1 MNMNTE
7 YLGLQLQHPLMAG
20 ASPMAGDLDLARRLE
35 DAGAAAITLSS
46 LFEEQITREQ
56 NGTIYDME
64 IAAGSSAEAIS
75 YFPQS
80 DELRF
85 GPDNYLEQIRKLKSA
100 VKVPVIASLNGVTAS
115 GWLDYARQ
123 IEQAGAD
130 ALELNL
136 YYLATN
142 PLETADQVEKRMLE
156 IVRMVKGNV
165 KLPVAV
171 KLSPFF
177 SSLAHFAKVLE
188 GAGADA
194 VVLFNRFYQP
204 DLNIEDLEVEPS
216 LHLSDSSELLLRLR
230 WLALLSAQ
238 LSLPLAVSGG
248 VHTAEDAIKATMA
261 GATGIQMVSALL
273 LHGPEH
279 LKKVREDMAAW
290 MEAHEYESL
299 EQMRGSMNLLKC
311 PNPQA
316 FERANYMRVLAGWK
330 A

>member
-1 MNMNTE
+1 MNMKTE
-7 YLGLQLQHPLMAG
+7 YLGLHLEHPLMAG
-20 ASPMAGDLDLARRLE
+20 ASPLAADLDLVKRLE
-35 DAGAAAITLSS
+35 DAGAAAITMSS

-64 IAAGSSAEAIS
+64 ISSGTSAEAVS
-75 YFPQS
+75 YFPQA

-85 GPDNYLEQIRKLKSA
+85 GPDNYLEQLRKIKA
-100 VKVPVIASLNGVTAS
+100 ATKVPVIASLNGITAS

-142 PLETADQVEKRMLE
+142 PLETADLVEKRMLE
-156 IVRMVKGNV
+156 IVRTVKGNV

-194 VVLFNRFYQP
+194 IVLFNRFYQP
-204 DLNIEDLEVEPS
+204 DLNIETLEVEPS

-238 LSLPLAVSGG
+238 LDVPLAVSGG
-248 VHTAEDAIKATMA
+248 VHTAQDAIKATMA
-261 GATGIQMVSALL
+261 GATGIQMVSSLL
-273 LHGPEH
+273 MHGPEH
-279 LKKVREDMAAW
+279 LKKVREGMTAW
-290 MEAHEYESL
+290 MEEHEYESL
-299 EQMRGSMNLLKC
+299 EQMRGSMNLLKY

>member
-1 MNMNTE
+1 MNLKTT
-7 YLGLQLQHPLMAG
+7 YLGLQLPHPLMVG
-20 ASPMAGDLDLARRLE
+20 ACPLANDMDMVRRLE
-35 DAGAAAITLSS
+35 DAGSAAITLPS
-46 LFEEQITREQ
+46 LFEEQITREEF
-56 NGTIYDME
+56 GTLYDLE
-64 IAAGSSAEAIS
+64 AGSESFAEATS
-75 YFPQS
+75 YFANIP
-80 DELRF
+80 EIRL
-85 GPDNYLEQIRKLKSA
+85 GPDNYLDQIRKVKAA

-115 GWLDYARQ
+115 GWLDFARK

-142 PLETADQVEKRMLE
+142 PLETADTVEKRLLE
-156 IVRMVKGNV
+156 IVRTVKSSV
-165 KLPVAV
+165 ALPLAV

-177 SSLAHFAKVLE
+177 TSLAHFAKVLE

-204 DLNIEDLEVEPS
+204 DLDIEALEVEPS
-216 LHLSDSSELLLRLR
+216 LNLSSPSTLRLRLR
-230 WLALLSAQ
+230 WLAMLHSQ
-238 LSLPLAVSGG
+238 LSIPMAVSGG
-248 VHTAEDAIKATMA
+248 VHTAEGALKATMA

-273 LHGPEH
+273 MHGPEQ
-279 LKKVREDMAAW
+279 LKKVREDMIQW
-290 MEAHEYESL
+290 MEEHEYESL
-299 EQMRGSMNLLKC
+299 DQMRGSLSLTKC

>member
-1 MNMNTE
+1 MNMKTE
-7 YLGLQLQHPLMAG
+7 YLGLKLDHPLMAG
-20 ASPMAGDLDLARRLE
+20 ASPLASDMDQVKRLE

-64 IAAGSSAEAIS
+64 IATGSSAEAIS

-85 GPDNYLEQIRKLKSA
+85 GPDNYLDQIRKIKAA

-142 PLETADQVEKRMLE
+142 PLETADLVEKRMLE
-156 IVRMVKGNV
+156 IVRTVKSNV
-165 KLPVAV
+165 KLPIAV

-204 DLNIEDLEVEPS
+204 DLNIEELEVEPS

-238 LSLPLAVSGG
+238 LNVPLAVSGG

-273 LHGPEH
+273 QHGPER
-279 LKKVREDMAAW
+279 LKTVRENMAAW

>member
-1 MNMNTE
+1 MNLKTK
-7 YLGLQLQHPLMAG
+7 YLGLDLANPFVVG
-20 ASPMAGDLDLARRLE
+20 ASPLASDPDMVRRLE

-64 IAAGSSAEAIS
+64 VTAGSSAEAVS
-75 YFPQS
+75 YFPAS
-80 DELRF
+80 GELRF
-85 GPDNYLEQIRKLKSA
+85 GPDNYLDQIRQVKAA
-100 VKVPVIASLNGVTAS
+100 VKIPVIASLNGMTAS
-115 GWLDYARQ
+115 GWLDYAKG

-142 PLETADQVEKRMLE
+142 PLETADLVEKRMLE
-156 IVRMVKGNV
+156 IVRMVKGSV

-204 DLNIEDLEVEPS
+204 DFDIETLEVVPT
-216 LHLSDSSELLLRLR
+216 LQLSDSRELLLRLR

-238 LSLPLAVSGG
+238 LEVPLAVSGG
-248 VHTAEDAIKATMA
+248 VHTAADAIKATMA
-261 GATGIQMVSALL
+261 GATAIQMVSALL
-273 LHGPEH
+273 INGPEH
-279 LKKVREDMAAW
+279 LKKVRTDMAAW
-290 MEAHEYESL
+290 MEEHEYESIT
-299 EQMRGSMNLLKC
+299 QMRGSLNLMKC

>member
-1 MNMNTE
+1 MNMKTK
-7 YLGLQLQHPLMAG
+7 YLGLELEHPFMAG
-20 ASPMAGDLDLARRLE
+20 ASPLAGDLDMVRRLE
-35 DAGAAAITLSS
+35 DAGAAAITMSS

-56 NGTIYDME
+56 TGMIYDME
-64 IAAGSSAEAIS
+64 LAAGSSAEAVS
-75 YFPQS
+75 YFPPTS
-80 DELRF
+80 ELRF
-85 GPDNYLEQIRKLKSA
+85 GPDNYLEEIRLIKA
-100 VKVPVIASLNGVTAS
+100 ATKVPVIASLNGVTAS
-115 GWLDYARQ
+115 GWLDYAKG

-142 PLETADQVEKRMLE
+142 PLESADQIEKRMLE
-156 IVRMVKGNV
+156 IVRIVKGNV

-177 SSLAHFAKVLE
+177 TSLAHFAKVLQ

-204 DLNIEDLEVEPS
+204 DLNIETLEVEPT
-216 LHLSDSSELLLRLR
+216 LQLSKSSELLLRLR

-238 LSLPLAVSGG
+238 LEVPLAVSGG
-248 VHTAEDAIKATMA
+248 VHTAADAIKATMA

-273 LHGPEH
+273 QHGPER
-279 LKKVREDMAAW
+279 LKKVREEMAAW
-290 MEAHEYESL
+290 MEEKEYESL
-299 EQMRGSMNLLKC
+299 TQMRGSLSLLKC

>member
-7 YLGLQLQHPLMAG
+7 YLGLKLEHPLMAG
-20 ASPMAGDLDLARRLE
+20 ASPLAADLDMVKRLE
-35 DAGAAAITLSS
+35 DAGAAAITMSS

-64 IAAGSSAEAIS
+64 VSSNSSAEAVS
-75 YFPQS
+75 YFPQT

-85 GPDNYLEQIRKLKSA
+85 GPDNYLEQVRKIKA
-100 VKVPVIASLNGVTAS
+100 ATKVPVIASLNGVTAS
-115 GWLDYARQ
+115 GWLDYAKQ

-142 PLETADQVEKRMLE
+142 PLETADLVEKRMLE
-156 IVRMVKGNV
+156 IVRTIKGNV

-194 VVLFNRFYQP
+194 IVLFNRFYQP
-204 DLNIEDLEVEPS
+204 DLNIESLEVEPS

-238 LSLPLAVSGG
+238 LETPLAVSGG
-248 VHTAEDAIKATMA
+248 VHTAQDAIKATMA
-261 GATGIQMVSALL
+261 GATGIQMVSSLL
-273 LHGPEH
+273 MHGPEH
-279 LKKVREDMAAW
+279 LKKVREGMTTW
-290 MEAHEYESL
+290 MEEHEYESL

>member
-1 MNMNTE
+1 MNMKTK
-7 YLGLQLQHPLMAG
+7 YLGLELEHPFIAG
-20 ASPMAGDLDLARRLE
+20 ASPLTGDLDMVRRLE
-35 DAGAAAITLSS
+35 DAGAAAITMSS

-56 NGTIYDME
+56 TGMIYDME
-64 IAAGSSAEAIS
+64 LSAGSSAEAVS
-75 YFPQS
+75 FFPPTS
-80 DELRF
+80 ELRF
-85 GPDNYLEQIRKLKSA
+85 GPDNYLNEIRLIKA
-100 VKVPVIASLNGVTAS
+100 ATKVPVIASLNGVTAS
-115 GWLDYARQ
+115 GWLDYAKG

-136 YYLATN
+136 YHLATN
-142 PLETADQVEKRMLE
+142 PLETADQIEKRMLE
-156 IVRMVKGNV
+156 IVRTIKGNV

-177 SSLAHFAKVLE
+177 TSLAHFAKVLQ

-204 DLNIEDLEVEPS
+204 DLNIETLEVEPT
-216 LHLSDSSELLLRLR
+216 LQLSTSSELLLRLR

-238 LSLPLAVSGG
+238 LEVPLAVSGG
-248 VHTAEDAIKATMA
+248 VHTAKDAIKATMA

-273 LHGPEH
+273 QHGPER

-290 MEAHEYESL
+290 MVEKEYESIS
-299 EQMRGSMNLLKC
+299 QMRGSLSLLKC
-311 PNPQA
+311 PNPMA

>member
-1 MNMNTE
+1 MNMKTK
-7 YLGLQLQHPLMAG
+7 YLGLELEHPFIAG
-20 ASPMAGDLDLARRLE
+20 ASPLTGDLDMVRRLE
-35 DAGAAAITLSS
+35 DAGAAAITMSS

-56 NGTIYDME
+56 TGMIYDME
-64 IAAGSSAEAIS
+64 LSAGSSAEAVS
-75 YFPQS
+75 FFPPTS
-80 DELRF
+80 ELRF
-85 GPDNYLEQIRKLKSA
+85 GPDNYLNEIRLIKA
-100 VKVPVIASLNGVTAS
+100 ATKVPVIASLNGVTAS
-115 GWLDYARQ
+115 GWLDYAKG

-136 YYLATN
+136 YHLATN
-142 PLETADQVEKRMLE
+142 PLETADQIEKRMLE
-156 IVRMVKGNV
+156 IVRTIKGNV

-177 SSLAHFAKVLE
+177 TSLAHFAKVLQ

-204 DLNIEDLEVEPS
+204 DLNIETLEVEPT
-216 LHLSDSSELLLRLR
+216 LQLSTSSELLLRLR

-238 LSLPLAVSGG
+238 LEVPLAVSGG
-248 VHTAEDAIKATMA
+248 VHTATDAIKATMA

-273 LHGPEH
+273 QHGPER

-290 MEAHEYESL
+290 MVEKEYESIS
-299 EQMRGSMNLLKC
+299 QMRGSLSLLKC
-311 PNPQA
+311 PNPMA

>member
-1 MNMNTE
+1 MV
-7 YLGLQLQHPLMAG
+7 GACPLANDMD
-20 ASPMAGDLDLARRLE
+20 MVRRLE
-35 DAGAAAITLSS
+35 DAGSAAITLPS
-46 LFEEQITREQ
+46 LFEEQITREEF
-56 NGTIYDME
+56 GTLYDLE
-64 IAAGSSAEAIS
+64 AGSESFAEATS
-75 YFPQS
+75 YFANIP
-80 DELRF
+80 EIRL
-85 GPDNYLEQIRKLKSA
+85 GPDNYLDQIRKVKAA

-115 GWLDYARQ
+115 GWLDFARK

-142 PLETADQVEKRMLE
+142 PLETADTVEKRLLE
-156 IVRMVKGNV
+156 IVRTVKSSV
-165 KLPVAV
+165 ALPLAV

-177 SSLAHFAKVLE
+177 TSLAHFAKVLE

-204 DLNIEDLEVEPS
+204 DLDIEALEVEPS
-216 LHLSDSSELLLRLR
+216 LNLSSPSTLRLRLR
-230 WLALLSAQ
+230 WLAMLHSQ
-238 LSLPLAVSGG
+238 LSIPMAVSGG
-248 VHTAEDAIKATMA
+248 VHTAEGALKATMA

-273 LHGPEH
+273 MHGPEQ
-279 LKKVREDMAAW
+279 LKKVREDMIQW
-290 MEAHEYESL
+290 MEEHEYESL
-299 EQMRGSMNLLKC
+299 DQMRGSLSLTKC